1 METKKEGNVISLEEV
16 LRKERVRSLQ
26 ERLNENKTGLQNLMC
41 EHLKAHLAIKK
52 GDTLCP

>member
-1 METKKEGNVISLEEV
+1 METKKEDNVISLEDIF
-16 LRKERVRSLQ
+16 RKERVKTLQ

>member
-16 LRKERVRSLQ
+16 LRKERVRALQ